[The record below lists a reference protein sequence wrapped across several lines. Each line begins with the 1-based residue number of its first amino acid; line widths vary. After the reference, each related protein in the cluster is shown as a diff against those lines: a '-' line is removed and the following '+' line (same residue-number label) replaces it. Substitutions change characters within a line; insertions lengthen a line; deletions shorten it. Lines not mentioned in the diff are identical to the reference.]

1 MIVNSPMLSRFCFAL
16 LLLASSS
23 HADARLEVCN
33 QTDLVLIVAVGYDTG
48 EGRTASSGWWRI
60 YPGFCEVPV
69 DVAMIKGDYY
79 LHAESNPRSTMPVDA
94 FNWGEETPLCVELN
108 DFRIPDGNFCKE
120 GNTVV
125 KFNKVEK
132 NWRNHNKID
141 VRHSKRS
148 YQNQQ
153 LVKVAGIQRLLSMLG
168 YDVGEID
175 GVLGEKTVDALNE
188 IGAVNKIFGFDFK
201 RMFPLLEQLIADKHN
216 LDN

>member
-1 MIVNSPMLSRFCFAL
+1 MISRFCFAL
-16 LLLASSS
+16 LLLASFS
-23 HADARLEVCN
+23 HVDARLEVCN

-48 EGRTASSGWWRI
+48 EGRTTSSGWWRI

-94 FNWGEETPLCVELN
+94 FNWGEEKHLCVELN
-108 DFRIPDGNFCKE
+108 DFSIADGNFCKE

-132 NWRNHNKID
+132 NWRNHNIIE

-148 YQNQQ
+148 YQNKQV
-153 LVKVAGIQRLLSMLG
+153 VKVAGIQRLLSMLG
-168 YDVGEID
+168 HDIGGID
-175 GVLGEKTVDALNE
+175 GILGAKTVGALNE
-188 IGAVNKIFGFDFK
+188 IGTANKIFGFDFK
-201 RMFPLLEQLIADKHN
+201 RMFPILEQLIAQKHK
-216 LDN
+216 LDS

>member
-1 MIVNSPMLSRFCFAL
+1 MLSRFCFAL

-33 QTDLVLIVAVGYDTG
+33 QTDLVLIVAVGYDTV

-132 NWRNHNKID
+132 NWRNNNKID

-148 YQNQQ
+148 YQNTQ

-168 YDVGEID
+168 YDIGEVD
-175 GVLGEKTVDALNE
+175 GIPGEKTVDALNE
-188 IGAVNKIFGFDFK
+188 IGTINKIFGFDFK